1 MSPQSTPRL
10 ERILQS
16 SLLFRGFD
24 PAIVAD
30 AARTASVRALSRG
43 DHLWRAGDKAQQFIL
58 ILSGLVKIVRRIPD
72 GTEAI
77 LALFGP
83 RESVGDVAVI
93 GRRTYPADAVVAS
106 DQAEIVRVEGEP
118 LLGLMERRPDVATS
132 LNRTLV
138 SHTQLLHTKI
148 GVMSAG
154 SVPKRLA
161 TLLLSLAE
169 RFGDEQEDGTVRI
182 PVAIS
187 RGELACLVSARVETT
202 IRAIR
207 QWERAGLVTTEPSG
221 FVLHD
226 VVALER
232 LTRADDDGAGG

>member
-1 MSPQSTPRL
+1 MTATSQNAQRI
-10 ERILQS
+10 ERVLAS
-16 SLLFRGFD
+16 SLLFKGLD
-24 PAIVAD
+24 PALIAD
-30 AARTASVRALSRG
+30 IARTASVRQLERTE
-43 DHLWRAGDKAQQFIL
+43 HLWRAGDAAKAFAIIL
-58 ILSGLVKIVRRIPD
+58 TGLVKIVRRMPD

-77 LALFGP
+77 LAIFGP

-93 GRRTYPADAVVAS
+93 GRRTFPADAVVAS
-106 DQAEIVRVEGEP
+106 EQAEILRVEAEP
-118 LLGLMERRPDVATS
+118 ILAVMDRKPDVAATFH
-132 LNRTLV
+132 RTMV
-138 SHTQLLHTKI
+138 SHTQLLHAKI

-154 SVPKRLA
+154 AVPKRLA

-169 RFGDEQEDGTVRI
+169 RFGDEHEDGTVTI

-207 QWERAGLVTTEPSG
+207 QWERAGLVSTEANG

-226 VVALER
+226 VTALEK
-232 LTRADDDGAGG
+232 LTRADDAEG